1 VQVEIEAGSLNIADH
16 LVVPFGI
23 HADAYEIVRPRPFMS
38 CKAHDDDDD
47 DDDDMILFKN
57 II

>member
-1 VQVEIEAGSLNIADH
+1 
-16 LVVPFGI
+16 
-23 HADAYEIVRPRPFMS
+23 MS

-57 II
+57 IIWLIKKLIIGI